1 MAIGALRA
9 CPNVHS
15 FRVEGYQVTSNIK
28 QIKRHLCFRLPIE
41 YFKVE
46 PISVALCVRVD
57 FAQQVILTL
66 TYKVDRVQISLFK
79 VTVELK

>member
-1 MAIGALRA
+1 MAVGALRA

-15 FRVEGYQVTSNIK
+15 FRVEGSQVTSNIK
-28 QIKRHLCFRLPIE
+28 QIKRHLCFRLPVE

-46 PISVALCVRVD
+46 PISVAFCVRVYL
-57 FAQQVILTL
+57 AQQVVLNLI
-66 TYKVDRVQISLFK
+66 YKVDRVQVSLFK